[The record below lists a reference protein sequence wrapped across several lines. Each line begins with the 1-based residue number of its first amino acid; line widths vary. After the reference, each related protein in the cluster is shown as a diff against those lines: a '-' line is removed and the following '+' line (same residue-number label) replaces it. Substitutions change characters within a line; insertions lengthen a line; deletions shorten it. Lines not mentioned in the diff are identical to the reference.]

1 MLIDVFSENQRLGSL
16 FLVAY
21 FSLSVGFC
29 LLSHSKHFG
38 KIVFS
43 KDALLIPFYFVS
55 VFTGRIFIQPMH

>member
-1 MLIDVFSENQRLGSL
+1 MSVNCFLMLADVFLENLRLGAL
-16 FLVAY
+16 FLAAY

-43 KDALLIPFYFVS
+43 KDALVPH
-55 VFTGRIFIQPMH
+55 RILFC